1 MDEQKSVRF
10 PPQRSPPLPLPPSPS
25 SPRGEGP
32 SAHGSTA
39 AVCRPL
45 RSADLPQGLPSSA
58 AAPPPQSCIYIQ
70 DLLLVAEIC
79 SQRRLLKAKRRL
91 DLLQRFCLVLLS
103 LDLLFFFNVALEYCR
118 EKKQIVI
125 ARYGLKNGSLTVVFR
140 DAIES
145 CCHIFCLLC
154 CYPIP
159 IHSLH
164 RFLGGNLIAGDP
176 LLFVVIVVIVLGA
189 GKGFGVMFSY
199 SSKVE

>member
-1 MDEQKSVRF
+1 MNRKVCAS
-10 PPQRSPPLPLPPSPS
+10 L
-25 SPRGEGP
+25 P
-32 SAHGSTA
+32 SAAPHSHCLPAPAAHEEKGRVPTA
-39 AVCRPL
+39 KQQL
-45 RSADLPQGLPSSA
+45 SADHCGQQICPRAFRPRLRP
-58 AAPPPQSCIYIQ
+58 PPPQSCIYIQ

-91 DLLQRFCLVLLS
+91 YLLQRFCLVLLS

>member
-1 MDEQKSVRF
+1 MNRKVCASLPSAAPHSHCLPAPAAHEEKGRVPTAKQQLSADHCGQQICPRAF
-10 PPQRSPPLPLPPSPS
+10 RPRLRPPHHNHVYTFKICFWWQRSVPNGDCSKL
-25 SPRGEGP
+25 RGGLTFCKG
-32 SAHGSTA
+32 SALCFW
-39 AVCRPL
+39 VL
-45 RSADLPQGLPSSA
+45 
-58 AAPPPQSCIYIQ
+58 IYY
-70 DLLLVAEIC
+70 
-79 SQRRLLKAKRRL
+79 
-91 DLLQRFCLVLLS
+91 
-103 LDLLFFFNVALEYCR
+103 FFFNVALEYCR